1 MSAYVKRHKRLPKL
15 KKFKTQK
22 DTNRFLKLHS
32 QEYKRHLR
40 QIKQGNRRNSQLGE
54 VSVEGSVD
62 SRNLK
67 FLNKLK
73 KSEKNHVE
81 TKFDF
86 LFYTKALKSF
96 ISNKNNVVTVCIE
109 GILAEIYAN
118 TIEIHHYYPIYTY
131 IYIYRIMQILIYKSI
146 LLDGQN
152 KHIYYIDRSLLTTNC
167 QIRNIY
173 TYTHILTI
181 NFKILQYNNV

>member
-1 MSAYVKRHKRLPKL
+1 MKR
-15 KKFKTQK
+15 
-22 DTNRFLKLHS
+22 
-32 QEYKRHLR
+32 E
-40 QIKQGNRRNSQLGE
+40 NRRNSQLEE

-96 ISNKNNVVTVCIE
+96 ISNKNNVMRVGIE
-109 GILAEIYAN
+109 RIFVIYLF
-118 TIEIHHYYPIYTY
+118 I
-131 IYIYRIMQILIYKSI
+131 
-146 LLDGQN
+146 
-152 KHIYYIDRSLLTTNC
+152 
-167 QIRNIY
+167 
-173 TYTHILTI
+173 
-181 NFKILQYNNV
+181 

>member
-1 MSAYVKRHKRLPKL
+1 MENYTSKGDMSILKIVSSYVKRHKRLPKL
-15 KKFKTQK
+15 KNFKTQK

-32 QEYKRHLR
+32 EEYKRHLR
-40 QIKQGNRRNSQLGE
+40 QMKRENRRNSQLEE

-96 ISNKNNVVTVCIE
+96 ISNKNNVMRVGIE
-109 GILAEIYAN
+109 RIFVIYLF
-118 TIEIHHYYPIYTY
+118 I
-131 IYIYRIMQILIYKSI
+131 
-146 LLDGQN
+146 
-152 KHIYYIDRSLLTTNC
+152 
-167 QIRNIY
+167 
-173 TYTHILTI
+173 
-181 NFKILQYNNV
+181 